1 MKATGLFAGIGGIE
15 FGLHQSGIDAYL
27 LSEIM
32 PEAQSVLKNRYPK
45 AKFSSDVT
53 TLQKIGGVDILAGGF
68 PCQDLSIAGNKV
80 GIEGERS
87 GLVREFFR
95 LIEGAKT
102 KKPKFILIENVAN
115 IISLNKGE
123 ALKLITEEIHKLGY
137 NWAYRLVDP
146 RSLGIPQRRPR
157 FIFVASN
164 VIHPKNIL
172 FPDYEDVTAS
182 IDDKPKD
189 DIVDAHAYGFY
200 WTEGKIGIG
209 WAKDSIPPLKCGSTL
224 GLPSSPAIW
233 DIDNNFFGTPTIED
247 AERLQG
253 FPEDWTKPIEI
264 EGFKPNL
271 RWKLVGNAVNTRVSE
286 WVGYRIKN
294 NPNYVIDPSRV
305 KKSKCKP
312 WPKAG
317 FNEGNDVMEIAASFY
332 PEGINYVPILE
343 YLNHPLKPLSLKATL
358 GFYNRVCASTLIK
371 YPEQFKQSIKI
382 YLKNQ
387 YNYDYE
393 GQ

>member
-1 MKATGLFAGIGGIE
+1 MKVTGLFAGIGGIE
-15 FGLHQSGIDAYL
+15 YGLHQSGIDAYL

-32 PEAQSVLKNRYPK
+32 PEAQSVLKCRFANVNL
-45 AKFSSDVT
+45 SLDVT
-53 TLQKIGGVDILAGGF
+53 TLQGIGNVDILAGGF

-80 GIEGERS
+80 GIAGERS

-95 LIEGAKT
+95 LIEEAKA
-102 KKPKFILIENVAN
+102 KKPKYIVIENVAN
-115 IISLNKGE
+115 IISLKKGE
-123 ALKLITEEIHKLGY
+123 ALNLITEEIHKLGY
-137 NWAYRLVDP
+137 DWAYRLIDP

-157 FIFVASN
+157 FIFIASN
-164 VIHPKNIL
+164 VTHPKNIL
-172 FPDYEDVTAS
+172 FPDYEDITAF
-182 IDDKPKD
+182 IDDKPKEYGN
-189 DIVDAHAYGFY
+189 DAKAYGFY

-233 DIDNNFFGTPTIED
+233 DIENNFFGTPTIED

-253 FPEDWTKPIEI
+253 FPEDWTKPIEVD
-264 EGFKPNL
+264 GFKPNL
-271 RWKLVGNAVNTRVSE
+271 RWKLVGNAVNTKVSE
-286 WVGYRIKN
+286 WIGNRIKN
-294 NPNYVIDPSRV
+294 NPDYQIDQSRV
-305 KKSKCKP
+305 KRTKCKP

-317 FNEGNDVMEIAASFY
+317 FNDGNIVMEIAASLY
-332 PEGINYVPILE
+332 PEGVNYMPILQ

-358 GFYNRVCASTLIK
+358 GFYKRVCSSELIK
-371 YPEQFKQSIKI
+371 YPEQFKKSIEI

-393 GQ
+393 G